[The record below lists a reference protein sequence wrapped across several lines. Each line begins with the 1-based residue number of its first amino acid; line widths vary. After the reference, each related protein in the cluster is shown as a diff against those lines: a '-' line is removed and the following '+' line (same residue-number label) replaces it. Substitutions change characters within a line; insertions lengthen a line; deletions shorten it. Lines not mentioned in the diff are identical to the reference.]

1 MSTFAQNF
9 RGMLERSFVALPIL
23 LFGWS
28 LFVGSTTG
36 NIGLLVLA
44 LGQASVTPLT
54 TWILHRIA
62 TFFGD
67 WGFANFTVPTS
78 STCSILPMG
87 FTDPNERQY
96 SIPSYWLAQLYF
108 FFGFLI
114 ANANSVL
121 NMPSAPNA
129 PADKVERRKSQ
140 AELVRIM
147 AWGFLV
153 LFVFLRVQTSGNLFA
168 SSPNFG
174 CETLPGV
181 ILGGLVFY
189 WLGNG
194 WFRLAKECSARDS
207 DIFGIVQ
214 GILPPGASD
223 PPPMTCVYTG
233 K

>member
-28 LFVGSTTG
+28 LFIGSTTG

-44 LGQASVTPLT
+44 LGQATVTPLS
-54 TWILHRIA
+54 TWILHTIA
-62 TFFGD
+62 SFFGN
-67 WGFANFTVPTS
+67 WGITNFTVPAS
-78 STCSILPMG
+78 ATCSMLPGGIG
-87 FTDPNERQY
+87 FTESSDRVF
-96 SIPSYWLAQLYF
+96 SIPSYWLAQVYF

-121 NMPSAPNA
+121 DMPSAPNA
-129 PADKVERRKSQ
+129 PADKVERRKTQ

-147 AWGFLV
+147 AWVFLV
-153 LFVFLRVQTSGNLFA
+153 LFVAIRVVVMR
-168 SSPNFG
+168 
-174 CETLPGV
+174 CETVPGV
-181 ILGGLVFY
+181 ILGGVVFY
-189 WLGNG
+189 WIGNG
-194 WFRLAKECSARDS
+194 WFKLARECSARDS

-214 GILPPGASD
+214 GILPPSASD